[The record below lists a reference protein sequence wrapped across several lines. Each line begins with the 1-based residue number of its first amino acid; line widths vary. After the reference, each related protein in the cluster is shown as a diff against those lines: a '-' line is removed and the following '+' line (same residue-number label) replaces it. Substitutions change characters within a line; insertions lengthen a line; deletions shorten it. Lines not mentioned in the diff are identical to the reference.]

1 MPVKG
6 WKTITIPETLYKK
19 IEKFMLEYNYK
30 YGARVY
36 RSVAHVVELAV
47 IDFIRKQE
55 EKS

>member
-47 IDFIRKQE
+47 IDFIRKQA